1 MKDND
6 YNITSDIEMANNPDE
21 DESESESDF

>member
-21 DESESESDF
+21 DESSASSDF

>member
-6 YNITSDIEMANNPDE
+6 FNITSDIEMANNPE
-21 DESESESDF
+21 EEASESDSDF

>member
-1 MKDND
+1 MKEND

-21 DESESESDF
+21 E